1 MADRYWVGGTGTWT
15 TTTTNWSATSG
26 GAGGA
31 TVPTAADNVFFDA
44 NSNIGTGAFTVTVGS
59 ARTCLDLTVSGLDGA
74 MTLAGTFTLTIS
86 GSLALPATNFNST
99 HTGSLLFSA
108 TTAKTINTNGVSL
121 TSPITFNGVA
131 GSWTLQSDFTTNKTV
146 TLTNGSIALGTNTLR
161 CGTFVSTGNN
171 ARAIL
176 FGTGNITTTGSGV
189 VWNMVSAGFSYTGTP
204 TVNISNN
211 TATAATIATG
221 AMTAAQ
227 ALNFNINAGTYALTL
242 TTGNVYNNLNF
253 TGFAGTV
260 AFSNTT
266 HTMYGNLNLGTTAT
280 MSATATVS
288 TFTWNSTSGTRTI
301 TSNGRTSNFGIA
313 LNGVGQTLQLADAF
327 IQGSTQ
333 TFSLVNGTFDMAT
346 YSTSLGVLTILGVV
360 HAITNGTANAAS
372 VTHTSGDLVIGTGY
386 NVVCT
391 GTYGFNAGS
400 IIINDGVNLNV
411 GVFSS
416 ASAGTRS
423 IAFGTGSITTTGTGT
438 VWNVTGTTGLSYTG
452 TSNIIISNNTS
463 TAITVT
469 NTATAA
475 SAMNFGFINGTY
487 ALTLTA
493 ANVFE
498 NLDFTGFNGSC
509 ALGASTYTIYGN
521 LTIPTT
527 GGTYSATAGT
537 NTFIFA
543 STSGTSLI
551 TTNGRTINF
560 GISINGLGGTVAL
573 ADALIQ
579 DPTQRFSLVNGTF
592 DMATYST
599 SLGVFTILTGTH
611 AIANGTVNAATVT
624 HTSGDLSIGTGYLIN
639 CAGTYTFTA
648 GTITINDSANLSI
661 GSFSSAGTG
670 VRSIGFGTGSIT
682 ITGSGTV
689 WNTATVTNFSYTGTS
704 TVNISNNTATAATIT
719 PGTMTTAQALNFN
732 INAGTYE
739 LTLSTG
745 NVNNLSFVGFS
756 GSVPLGNTSVTV
768 YGNLSYGANTTSSA
782 ISGAIVLSGTSPRT
796 ITTNGALVGHNIALN
811 GVSGT
816 FTLQDAFTGTGTLI
830 LTNGT
835 LDLGNYTLSIN
846 AFSSSNSNVRSIA
859 FGTGQINITSSTPS
873 STIWDTPTV
882 TNFTYTGTSKVN
894 VTYSGLASNRVLTL
908 GAMTETNALNFNIT
922 AGVGDFYI
930 GGSFKNLDFTGFGGF
945 IYLNSNTT
953 LYGNLTIPATASVAV
968 GGTMTL
974 AGTSAVADTQLLDTN
989 GETINFNLT
998 MSGTAAVQLVSN
1010 LNLSET
1016 STLTLNGATLNINSK
1031 SATIGIL
1038 TIITGASVI
1047 LNGVLNCASVTHTS
1061 GSIAIGTGTITCAG
1075 TYTFTSGTI
1084 NINNSATLTAS
1095 IFNSNNINA
1104 RVIAFGTGRIV
1115 LNGSGTTIWNTPTP
1129 SNLSY
1134 TGTSR
1139 IDLTYSG
1146 GVGSRSIVAGAAT
1159 EASALN
1165 FNITAG
1171 TDSVILTG
1179 AVRNLIFT
1187 GFGGIPTLGGSS
1199 TIYGNLTIPA
1209 GLTTS
1214 GTFTLTLAGTTGI
1227 AGTQILDTNGV
1238 INNWFIVKSGTA
1250 GLLLASTLTLLDGTN
1265 FTLTNG
1271 ALDLNGKTLT
1281 ITRFIIGSGTK
1292 SITFNSGTIVCT
1304 GVTTLTFDNSSAINF
1319 TTSAGTGVGTIS
1331 MTGATSKTFTGGGA
1345 NFAAKLN
1352 QGGSGTLTI
1361 TGSNTFD
1368 DITNTV
1374 QPASI
1379 LFTAGTTTTVNNF
1392 SLSGTTGNLITIGSV
1407 TAANHTLS
1415 KASGTVTVSNCS
1427 ISRSTATGGATWR
1440 APNNLDNV
1448 DGANNTGWSF
1458 AAIITA
1464 VAAGVRNFFSFF

>member
-1 MADRYWVGGTGTWT
+1 MANRYWVGGTGTWT

-44 NSNIGTGAFTVTVGS
+44 NSNIGTGAFTVTIGS

-74 MTLAGTFTLTIS
+74 MTLAGTFGLTIS

-99 HTGSLLFSA
+99 HTGTLTFSA
-108 TTAKTINTNGVSL
+108 TTAKTINANGVSL

-131 GSWTLQSDFTTNKTV
+131 GSWTLQSALTTNKTV
-146 TLTNGSIALGTNTLR
+146 TLTNGSIALGTNILS
-161 CGTFVSTGNN
+161 CGTFVSTSTT

-176 FGTGNITTTGSGV
+176 FDTGNITTTGSGV
-189 VWNMVSAGFSYTGTP
+189 VWNMGPTGFSYTGTP

-227 ALNFNINAGTYALTL
+227 ALNFNINAGTYTLTL

-301 TSNGRTSNFGIA
+301 TSNGRTANFGIS

-327 IQGSTQ
+327 IQASTQ

-346 YSTSLGVLTILGVV
+346 YSTSLGVFTVTSGT
-360 HAITNGTANAAS
+360 HAIRNGTANAAS
-372 VTHTSGDLVIGTGY
+372 VTHTSGDLAIGTGY

-400 IIINDGVNLNV
+400 ITINDSVNLNV

-423 IAFGTGSITTTGTGT
+423 IAFGTGSITTIGTGT

-475 SAMNFGFINGTY
+475 SAMNFKFINGTY

-573 ADALIQ
+573 AGALIQ
-579 DPTQRFSLVNGTF
+579 GPTQRFSLVNGTF

-599 SLGVFTILTGTH
+599 LVGVFTVLTGTH
-611 AIANGTVNAATVT
+611 AIRNGTANAASVT
-624 HTSGDLSIGTGYLIN
+624 HTSGDLAIGTGYLL
-639 CAGTYTFTA
+639 ATTGTYTLTA
-648 GTITINDSANLSI
+648 GSIIINDSANLSI
-661 GSFSSAGTG
+661 GSFSSAGTD
-670 VRSIGFGTGSIT
+670 VRSIVFGTGSIT
-682 ITGSGTV
+682 TTGSDTV
-689 WNTATVTNFSYTGTS
+689 WNTATVTNFSYTGIP
-704 TVNISNNTATAATIT
+704 TVNISNNTSTAATIT
-719 PGTMTTAQALNFN
+719 PGAMTTAQALDFN

-739 LTLSTG
+739 LTFSAG
-745 NVNNLSFVGFS
+745 NVNNLSFAGFS
-756 GSVPLGNTSVTV
+756 GSVPLASTSVTV
-768 YGNLSYGANTTSSA
+768 YGNLSYGANTTSSTTG
-782 ISGAIVLSGTSPRT
+782 GAIILAGTSART
-796 ITTNGALVGHNIALN
+796 ITTNGALVGHNITLN

-816 FTLQDAFTGTGTLI
+816 FTLQDAFTGTGLLT

-835 LDLGNYTLSIN
+835 LDLGNYTLSIDS
-846 AFSSSNSNVRSIA
+846 FSSSNSNARSIV
-859 FGTGQINITSSTPS
+859 FGTGQINLTGNTEGSTLWN
-873 STIWDTPTV
+873 TATV
-882 TNFTYTGTSKVN
+882 TNFTYTGTSNVN
-894 VTYSGLASNRVLTL
+894 LTNPAGGSNKFLTL
-908 GAMTETNALNFNIT
+908 GAMTEANALNFNIT
-922 AGVGDFYI
+922 AGAGNVGI
-930 GGSFKNLDFTGFGGF
+930 SGSFKNINFTGHTGDITISGPV
-945 IYLNSNTT
+945 T

-968 GGTMTL
+968 GGTMIL
-974 AGTSAVADTQLLDTN
+974 AGTIAVAGIQLLDTN

-1010 LNLSET
+1010 LNQ
-1016 STLTLNGATLNINSK
+1016 
-1031 SATIGIL
+1031 
-1038 TIITGASVI
+1038 
-1047 LNGVLNCASVTHTS
+1047 
-1061 GSIAIGTGTITCAG
+1061 GTGTV
-1075 TYTFTSGTI
+1075 FSLSSG
-1084 NINNSATLTAS
+1084 NVN
-1095 IFNSNNINA
+1095 
-1104 RVIAFGTGRIV
+1104 
-1115 LNGSGTTIWNTPTP
+1115 
-1129 SNLSY
+1129 
-1134 TGTSR
+1134 
-1139 IDLTYSG
+1139 
-1146 GVGSRSIVAGAAT
+1146 
-1159 EASALN
+1159 
-1165 FNITAG
+1165 
-1171 TDSVILTG
+1171 
-1179 AVRNLIFT
+1179 
-1187 GFGGIPTLGGSS
+1187 
-1199 TIYGNLTIPA
+1199 
-1209 GLTTS
+1209 
-1214 GTFTLTLAGTTGI
+1214 
-1227 AGTQILDTNGV
+1227 
-1238 INNWFIVKSGTA
+1238 
-1250 GLLLASTLTLLDGTN
+1250 
-1265 FTLTNG
+1265 
-1271 ALDLNGKTLT
+1271 LNGKTLT
-1281 ITRFIIGSGTK
+1281 TPRFILGSGTK

-1304 GVTTLTFDNSSAINF
+1304 GVTTSTFDNSSAINF

-1331 MTGATSKTFTGGGA
+1331 MTGATAKSFVGGGA

-1379 LFTAGTTTTVNNF
+1379 LFTAGTTTTVSNF

-1415 KASGTVTVSNCS
+1415 KASGIVTVSNCS
-1427 ISRSTATGGATWR
+1427 ISMSTATGGATWR
-1440 APNNLDNV
+1440 APTNLGNV
-1448 DGANNTGWSF
+1448 DGGTNTGWSF
-1458 AAIITA
+1458 AIFITA